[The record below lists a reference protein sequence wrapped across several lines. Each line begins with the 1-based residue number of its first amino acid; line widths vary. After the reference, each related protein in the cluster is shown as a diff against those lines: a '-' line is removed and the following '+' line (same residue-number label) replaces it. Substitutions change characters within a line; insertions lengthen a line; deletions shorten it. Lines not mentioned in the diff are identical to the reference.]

1 MHRTV
6 LRIIKYSLF
15 VIWAYICNIG
25 RVVFMISYICFY
37 IEYSIF
43 VNITK
48 MNEWSNIWMTK
59 NYNKYEEH
67 LFMRMR
73 NKTLCILFL
82 ECPRSKDRMER
93 FACPTPDFRSRYV
106 STMKIHKH
114 NSNYSRILNR
124 KFWCPFLII
133 KSILIGIDALMIDLY
148 AMVFLIVRGRKTKIQ
163 NNAYS
168 TRR

>member
-1 MHRTV
+1 MKREDWT
-6 LRIIKYSLF
+6 I
-15 VIWAYICNIG
+15 
-25 RVVFMISYICFY
+25 
-37 IEYSIF
+37 
-43 VNITK
+43 
-48 MNEWSNIWMTK
+48 
-59 NYNKYEEH
+59 H

-73 NKTLCILFL
+73 YEILCILFL

-106 STMKIHKH
+106 STMKIHKQ
-114 NSNYSRILNR
+114 NSIILNMT
-124 KFWCPFLII
+124 FLWSFLII
-133 KSILIGIDALMIDLY
+133 KFILIGIDALMIDLY

>member
-1 MHRTV
+1 
-6 LRIIKYSLF
+6 
-15 VIWAYICNIG
+15 
-25 RVVFMISYICFY
+25 
-37 IEYSIF
+37 
-43 VNITK
+43 
-48 MNEWSNIWMTK
+48 
-59 NYNKYEEH
+59 
-67 LFMRMR
+67 MRMR

-106 STMKIHKH
+106 STMKIHKQ
-114 NSNYSRILNR
+114 NSNYSRIRIMTFL
-124 KFWCPFLII
+124 WSFLII
-133 KSILIGIDALMIDLY
+133 KFILIGIDALMIDLY